1 MGDPREATGPAG
13 ATVTSAERLLVV
25 EDERDIR
32 ELLARSLRYAGF
44 DVTAVGTGGE
54 AVKAATRGQPNL
66 IVLDVM
72 LPDMDGYD
80 VLKQLGNTG
89 TRPSV
94 VFLTA
99 RGETEEKIRGLALG
113 DDYLTKPFSLEELVA
128 RIRAVLRRSASV
140 ETASSRLRV
149 ADLELDEDS
158 HEVWRAGNPVHL
170 SATEFRLLHYL
181 MLNAGR
187 VVSKT
192 QIRNHVWQYDY
203 SGETNVVE
211 LYVSYVRRKVDTGDP
226 KLIHTLRGIG
236 YVLRAPRG

>member
-13 ATVTSAERLLVV
+13 AAVTSAERLLVV

>member
-1 MGDPREATGPAG
+1 
-13 ATVTSAERLLVV
+13 VTSAERLLVV

>member
-1 MGDPREATGPAG
+1 MP
-13 ATVTSAERLLVV
+13 AERVLVV

-44 DVTAVGTGGE
+44 DITT
-54 AVKAATRGQPNL
+54 AATGQDAVRTASRVRPSL
-66 IVLDVM
+66 IVLDLM
-72 LPDMDGYD
+72 LPDMDGFD
-80 VLKQLGNTG
+80 VLKRLGSAG
-89 TRPSV
+89 QRPAV

-99 RGETEEKIRGLALG
+99 RGETEDKLRGLALG

-128 RIRAVLRRSASV
+128 RIRAVLRRIHPA
-140 ETASSRLRV
+140 EAGTARLQV

-158 HEVWRAGNPVHL
+158 HEVWRSGTAVHL

-181 MLNAGR
+181 MLNSGR
-187 VVSKT
+187 VVSKA

-211 LYVSYVRRKVDTGDP
+211 LYVSYVRRKVDTVGP
-226 KLIHTLRGIG
+226 KLIHTLRGLG

>member
-1 MGDPREATGPAG
+1 MTEPDGHRES
-13 ATVTSAERLLVV
+13 VLVV

-44 DVTAVGTGGE
+44 AITTADTGTD
-54 AVKAATRGQPNL
+54 AVRAAARTRPDL

-72 LPDMDGYD
+72 LPDMDGFD
-80 VLKQLGNTG
+80 VLKQLGSAG
-89 TRPSV
+89 QRPAV

-99 RGETEEKIRGLALG
+99 RGETEAKLRGLAMG

-128 RIRAVLRRSASV
+128 RIRAVLRRVGPDAGS
-140 ETASSRLRV
+140 TSRLTV
-149 ADLELDEDS
+149 ADLVLDEDS
-158 HEVWRAGNPVHL
+158 HEVWRAGTAVHL

-181 MLNAGR
+181 MVNAGR
-187 VVSKT
+187 VVSKA

-211 LYVSYVRRKVDTGDP
+211 LYVSYVRRKVDTVAP

-236 YVLRAPRG
+236 YVLRAPRE

>member
-13 ATVTSAERLLVV
+13 AAVTSAERLLVV

-128 RIRAVLRRSASV
+128 RIRAVLRRSASM

-158 HEVWRAGNPVHL
+158 HEVWRSGTAVHL

-236 YVLRAPRG
+236 YVLRAPRA

>member
-1 MGDPREATGPAG
+1 MGDPRGVPAPAG
-13 ATVTSAERLLVV
+13 ATVTAPERLLVV

-44 DVTAVGTGGE
+44 EVTAVGTGAE

-128 RIRAVLRRSASV
+128 RIRAVLRRSAAM
-140 ETASSRLRV
+140 ETTSSRLRV

-158 HEVWRAGNPVHL
+158 HEVWRAGTAVHL

-181 MLNAGR
+181 MLNSGR
-187 VVSKT
+187 VVSKA

-236 YVLRAPRG
+236 YVLRAPRA

>member
-1 MGDPREATGPAG
+1 MCRPGDAVSEPERLA
-13 ATVTSAERLLVV
+13 AERILVV

-32 ELLARSLRYAGF
+32 ELLARSLGF
-44 DVTAVGTGGE
+44 SGFEIATADTGAE
-54 AVKAATRGQPNL
+54 AVRAAARFRPNL

-72 LPDMDGYD
+72 LPDMDGFD
-80 VLKQLGNTG
+80 VLKQLGTAG
-89 TRPSV
+89 QRPAV

-99 RGETEEKIRGLALG
+99 RGETEDKLRGLAIG
-113 DDYLTKPFSLEELVA
+113 DDYLTKPFSLDELVA
-128 RIRAVLRRSASV
+128 RIRAVLRRASPDAPA
-140 ETASSRLRV
+140 TSRLVV

-158 HEVWRAGNPVHL
+158 HEVWRDGTAVHL

-181 MLNAGR
+181 MVNAGR
-187 VVSKT
+187 VVSKA

-211 LYVSYVRRKVDTGDP
+211 LYVSYVRRKVDTVQP

>member
-1 MGDPREATGPAG
+1 MTGTPISQA
-13 ATVTSAERLLVV
+13 VTDRVLIV

-32 ELLARSLRYAGF
+32 ELLARSLRFAGY
-44 DVTAVGTGGE
+44 DIATASTGTE
-54 AVKAATRGQPNL
+54 AVRAAGRIRPNL

-72 LPDMDGYD
+72 LPDMDGFD
-80 VLKQLGNTG
+80 VLKQLGTAG
-89 TRPSV
+89 QRPAV

-99 RGETEEKIRGLALG
+99 RGDTEYKLRGLALG

-128 RIRAVLRRSASV
+128 RIRAVLRRRNPTETGSA
-140 ETASSRLRV
+140 RLQV

-158 HEVWRAGNPVHL
+158 HEVWRAGRAVHL

-187 VVSKT
+187 VMSKT

-211 LYVSYVRRKVDTGDP
+211 LYVSYVRRKVDTMDP
-226 KLIHTLRGIG
+226 KLIHTLRGLG

>member
-1 MGDPREATGPAG
+1 VVDEPDGQRE
-13 ATVTSAERLLVV
+13 SILVV

-44 DVTAVGTGGE
+44 TIETADTGTD
-54 AVKAATRGQPNL
+54 AVRAAARTRPDL

-72 LPDMDGYD
+72 LPDMDGFD
-80 VLKQLGNTG
+80 VVKQLGSAG
-89 TRPSV
+89 QRPAV

-99 RGETEEKIRGLALG
+99 RGETEAKLRGLAMG

-128 RIRAVLRRSASV
+128 RIRAVLRRV
-140 ETASSRLRV
+140 GPDPGTTSRLTV
-149 ADLELDEDS
+149 ADLVLDEDS
-158 HEVWRAGNPVHL
+158 HEVWRAGTAVHL

-181 MLNAGR
+181 MVNAGR
-187 VVSKT
+187 VVSKA

-211 LYVSYVRRKVDTGDP
+211 LYVSYVRRKVDTVAP

-236 YVLRAPRG
+236 YVLRAPRE

>member
-1 MGDPREATGPAG
+1 VTGAIAADDPAT
-13 ATVTSAERLLVV
+13 RILVV

-32 ELLARSLRYAGF
+32 ELLARSLRFSGF
-44 DVTAVGTGGE
+44 DITAVGTGTE
-54 AVKAATRGQPNL
+54 AVRAANRTRPGL

-72 LPDMDGYD
+72 LPDMDGFD
-80 VLKQLGNTG
+80 VLKQLGTAG
-89 TRPSV
+89 QRPAV

-99 RGETEEKIRGLALG
+99 RGETEDKLRGLAIG

-128 RIRAVLRRSASV
+128 RIGAVLRRSNPAESGS
-140 ETASSRLRV
+140 ARLRV
-149 ADLELDEDS
+149 TDLELDEDS
-158 HEVWRAGNPVHL
+158 HEVWRGGTPVHL

-187 VVSKT
+187 VVSKA

-211 LYVSYVRRKVDTGDP
+211 LYVSYVRRKADSVGP

-236 YVLRAPRG
+236 YVLRAPRS